1 MIRKAILGL
10 LLITASTGF
19 GALPAKPDFAFPKTV
34 STNAQARLKA
44 AEKNNDGPA
53 TVRAL
58 IDYSLAQTAINP
70 DRSDKMLALM
80 AEVEGRAK
88 EPATKAMIQL
98 LRAKLAMSDSL
109 AADAVNRYTAELRAT
124 ETRLWEGVV
133 EADVQFFPTLYDF
146 AIGAATNLPDSIINA
161 AIAYDRNRPYPLIY
175 LEQRRTHGFN
185 ELRELYKRF
194 AAQPAGV
201 YPMLGMA
208 HAASNLD
215 ERKEAYA
222 LLSALPDPDDAVKR
236 ALSYLQRPD
245 IHTEHNSIVGRGKE
259 FKIKVEV
266 TCLNKAVI
274 DVEMVKPTPKK
285 LKSITLTFPG
295 QGVWKADTTVT
306 LTLSDYGEYRLTP
319 RFETLK
325 ERHPSQGR
333 FVVTD
338 FLLSQQSF
346 GKKLSPVMALD
357 VINGSEQKGVSFSTV
372 RNQIKGTR
380 GADAYS
386 PSIYSGSY
394 EPSQQQ
400 RRFANIVTDR
410 AIYHP
415 GDSVRFAATL
425 MKARGTSRSLASG
438 QQAKITL
445 RNANYEDIDSMRLTA
460 DDFGRINGA
469 FALPEEGLTGNFGLK
484 VDDYGFVSFTVADY
498 KAPTF
503 DVKLK
508 AERIDSTTVE
518 LRGSAIGYNGF
529 PIADARVALSVAKLP
544 EWVWYRTYSSMKDET
559 VGADTVTT
567 DARGEFTALL
577 TVPSGANLA
586 ATASAASPTG
596 ETHDADAFIPY
607 YRYFIDGDI
616 GSYTNAL
623 TPPVFKVRG
632 AENKIVDRPMSIIL
646 TTSTDTI
653 YPDKEWANVPSGAY
667 NIIVSSQGARRAEFA
682 TQVYRP
688 TDKMP
693 PVESGLFIPVTV
705 AKPGDSLLVG
715 TSFADSHI
723 RMVKWTPDTIIE
735 EKWITP
741 EAGNFFVDIS
751 LPDSIN
757 DATLTFHTLRN
768 YRFEERIVHISRP
781 DVARKLNLKVESM
794 RGNITPG
801 ETERWT
807 IRVDNN
813 LEQPQKAAVM
823 LLVYSRALDALSPLS
838 WHFTVP
844 PVWGRNLNFAD
855 AASYSD
861 GTYNSATPRLDYPFA
876 GISARFNLW
885 GQHWPHLYENG
896 FGERITFTSMKMT
909 AGNIMVR
916 GTAAYDLGTDDV
928 AVEECEADEAC
939 DSAAPVLAESE
950 VATETEN
957 RNADGDY
964 RMPEV
969 PVALWQPVLTT
980 AADGSLEVTFT
991 APNANTTW
999 GVRGLAY
1006 NKRLLS
1012 GLFDADVIASK
1023 PVMVQPQLPR
1033 FVRSGDR
1040 IELTAMVQ
1048 NATDSAASI
1057 NSMIEV
1063 FNPANDSILDRREF
1077 ADTVGARSHALISS
1091 YLTAPAGSS
1100 FIGIRVRAT
1109 SGNFTDGE
1117 QTLIPVLSADMKI
1130 TAGTPVFLPSDSTE
1144 VALKVARG
1152 GTVTFTT
1159 NAAWECVAA
1168 LPALSAPEG
1177 RSALTATGALFS
1189 AATARGLMRQHPEI
1203 ARAIHS
1209 WESDDSIFV
1218 SRLMRNEDL
1227 KMALLASTPF
1237 VAAAQSE
1244 SDRRA
1249 ALTLLFNNR
1258 LTDKIIS
1265 NAISTLT
1272 KLQRKGGLTWVEGN
1286 DEPSEWITMEVLST
1300 LGDLK
1305 RLGYMPNDRRL
1316 NQLIAQALEYLDREV
1331 AKAFARDKKTTFP
1344 AYVMLRSRFP
1354 EVRQSAPAQRAA
1366 AATVQDIVRHWRDL
1380 SLSSLAEA
1388 AVILNENGYPSTAAK
1403 LLESLR
1409 QREAWAQMPLSPTLL
1424 NAFAS
1429 IEPKCAEVEIIRN
1442 DYLRRKQSSDWGN
1455 GANVSALIAAILNSG
1470 ETWLVP
1476 SANSLNVKVNG
1487 EPAAVTANDY
1497 LGEFRL
1503 DLPEG
1508 GDVEITKGRF
1518 PAWGGVFSASTDS
1531 ITSIEAFGSDD
1542 LKISRSITGTMAPG
1556 EKITVKLTLEASQR
1570 IDYVMVTQ
1578 PLCAGFQTQNQLPGR
1593 IWSGYS
1599 PAYREPL
1606 ASQVNYY
1613 FNSLPKGKTQ
1623 LTETFYVTAS
1633 GTFILAPAR
1642 AQSQYAPEFQAHT
1655 AGSYCETEK

>member
-1 MIRKAILGL
+1 MIRRAIFGL
-10 LLITASTGF
+10 LLISATTGF

-34 STNAQARLKA
+34 STDAQARLKA
-44 AEKNNDGPA
+44 AEKRNDGPE

-70 DRSDKMLALM
+70 DRSEKMLALM
-80 AEVEGRAK
+80 ADVEQRADR
-88 EPATKAMIQL
+88 PVTKAMIQL
-98 LRAKLAMSDSL
+98 LRAKLGLSDSL
-109 AADAVNRYTAELRAT
+109 AADAVSRYRDELRAT

-133 EADVQFFPTLYDF
+133 EADTRFFPTLYDF
-146 AIGAATNLPDSIINA
+146 AIGACPNLPDSIINA
-161 AIAYDRNRPYPLIY
+161 AIAYNQNRPYPLIY
-175 LEQRRTHGFN
+175 LEQRRTYGFN
-185 ELRELYKRF
+185 DMRKLYQRF
-194 AAQPAGV
+194 AAEPAGV

-208 HAASNLD
+208 HAASSLD
-215 ERKEAYA
+215 ERREAFA
-222 LLSALPDPDDAVKR
+222 LLSAIPDPDNEVKS
-236 ALSYLQRPD
+236 AMSYLQRPD
-245 IHTEHNSIVGRGKE
+245 IHTNHNSIVARGKE
-259 FKIKVEV
+259 LEIKVEV
-266 TCLNKAVI
+266 TCLNKATI

-285 LKSITLTFPG
+285 LKSIALTFPG

-306 LTLSDYGEYRLTP
+306 LTLNEYGEYRLTP
-319 RFETLK
+319 RFESLK

-333 FVVTD
+333 VVVTD

-346 GKKLSPVMALD
+346 GKQQSPVLALD
-357 VINGSEQKGVSFSTV
+357 VINGAEQKGVSFTKN
-372 RNQIKGTR
+372 RNQITGTR
-380 GADAYS
+380 GADVYS

-394 EPSQQQ
+394 EPSQN
-400 RRFANIVTDR
+400 RWFFANTLTDR

-415 GDSVRFAATL
+415 GDTVRFAATI
-425 MKARGTSRSLASG
+425 MQARGTARSLASG

-445 RNANYEDIDSMRLTA
+445 RNANHEDIDSVRLTA
-460 DDFGRINGA
+460 DDFGRVNGA
-469 FALPEEGLTGNFGLK
+469 FALPTEGLTGNFALRIG
-484 VDDYGFVSFTVADY
+484 DYGYAPFTVADY

-503 DVKLK
+503 DVELK
-508 AERIDSTTVE
+508 TERIDSTTVE
-518 LRGSAIGYNGF
+518 LHGSAIGYNGF

-544 EWVWYRTYSSMKDET
+544 DWVWYRTFRSMKSET
-559 VGADTVTT
+559 VATDTVSA
-567 DARGEFTALL
+567 DANGRFSAIL
-577 TVPSGANLA
+577 TVPAGTNLA

-596 ETHDADAFIPY
+596 EAHDADAFIPQYKY
-607 YRYFIDGDI
+607 YIEGEI
-616 GSYTNAL
+616 GRYTNAL

-632 AENKIVDRPMSIIL
+632 AENKIVDRPLSVML
-646 TTSTDTI
+646 TTLGDTI
-653 YPDKEWANVPSGAY
+653 YPDPTWANVPSGAY
-667 NIIVSSQGARRAEFA
+667 NIIVNCEGARRAEFE

-693 PVESGLFIPVTV
+693 PTESGLFIPVSAV
-705 AKPGDSLLVG
+705 KPGDSLLVG

-723 RMVKWTPDTIIE
+723 RMVKWTSDAILE
-735 EKWITP
+735 EKWLTP
-741 EAGNFFVDIS
+741 DEGNFFVDIT

-781 DVARKLNLKVESM
+781 DVARRLNLKIESM

-807 IRVDNN
+807 IKVANN
-813 LEQPQKAAVM
+813 LGQAQKAAVM
-823 LLVYSRALDALSPLS
+823 LLVYSRALDALKPLNWS
-838 WHFTVP
+838 FYTP
-844 PVWGRNLNFAD
+844 PIWGRNLNFAD
-855 AASYSD
+855 ASSYSD
-861 GTYNSATPRLDYPFA
+861 GTYNSMTPRLDSPFA

-885 GQHWPHLYENG
+885 GQTWPRIYENG
-896 FGERITFTSMKMT
+896 LAEKAVFTSMKMA

-916 GTAAYDLGTDDV
+916 GTSTYDMGAADI
-928 AVEECEADEAC
+928 AVEECKEEASC
-939 DSAAPVLAESE
+939 DSAAPELSEPAVESIGNQD
-950 VATETEN
+950 A
-957 RNADGDY
+957 Y

-999 GVRGLAY
+999 GVRGLSY
-1006 NKRLLS
+1006 NKQLLS
-1012 GLFDADVIASK
+1012 GLFDADIIASK

-1048 NATDSAASI
+1048 NATDSTTSV

-1063 FNPANDSILDRREF
+1063 FNPANDSIIDRREF
-1077 ADTVGARSHALISS
+1077 CDSVAARSHTMISA
-1091 YLTAPAGSS
+1091 YMTAPDRISV
-1100 FIGIRVRAT
+1100 IGIRVRAT
-1109 SGNFTDGE
+1109 AGNFTDGE
-1117 QTLIPVLSADMKI
+1117 QTLIPVLPADMKI
-1130 TAGTPVFLPSDSTE
+1130 TTGSPVFLPSDSTE
-1144 VALKVARG
+1144 VTLDIPRG
-1152 GTVTFTT
+1152 GTLTFTA

-1177 RSALTATGALFS
+1177 RSALTAVGALFS

-1203 ARAIHS
+1203 ARALHS
-1209 WESDDSIFV
+1209 WESDDSVLV
-1218 SRLMRNEDL
+1218 SRLMRNDDL
-1227 KMALLASTPF
+1227 KMSLLSSTPF

-1249 ALTLLFNNR
+1249 ALMLLFNNK

-1265 NAISTLT
+1265 NAISALV

-1286 DEPSEWITMEVLST
+1286 DEPSEWITLRVLAT

-1305 RLGYMPNDRRL
+1305 RLGYMPDDRRL
-1316 NQLIAQALEYLDREV
+1316 SRLISQAVEYLDREV
-1331 AKAFARDKKTTFP
+1331 AQDFARNKKATFP

-1354 EVRQSAPAQRAA
+1354 DVRQSAPAQRAA
-1366 AATVQDIVRHWRDL
+1366 AATVQDIVAHWRDL
-1380 SLSSLAEA
+1380 SLGSLAEA
-1388 AVILNENGYPSTAAK
+1388 AIILNENGYPSTAAK

-1409 QREAWAQMPLSPTLL
+1409 QHEAWAQMPLSPTLL

-1442 DYLRRKQSSDWGN
+1442 DYLRRKQSNDWGN
-1455 GANVSALIAAILNSG
+1455 SADVSALIAAILNSG
-1470 ETWLVP
+1470 QTWLVP
-1476 SANSLNVKVNG
+1476 SANSLHVKING
-1487 EPAAVTANDY
+1487 ENAAIAPNNY

-1508 GDVEITKGRF
+1508 GKVEISKGAF
-1518 PAWGGVFSASTDS
+1518 PAWGGVFSAATDS
-1531 ITSIEAFGSDD
+1531 ISSIEAFGSDD
-1542 LKISRSITGTMAPG
+1542 LKISRSITGIIAPG
-1556 EKITVKLTLEASQR
+1556 EKITVKLTLEASQS
-1570 IDYVMVTQ
+1570 IDYVTVTQ
-1578 PLCAGFQTQNQLPGR
+1578 PLCAGFQAKEQLPGR

-1599 PAYREPL
+1599 SAYREPL

-1613 FNSLPKGKTQ
+1613 FNTLPKGKTQ
-1623 LTETFYVTAS
+1623 LTETFYVTAN
-1633 GTFILAPAR
+1633 GTFILAPSR